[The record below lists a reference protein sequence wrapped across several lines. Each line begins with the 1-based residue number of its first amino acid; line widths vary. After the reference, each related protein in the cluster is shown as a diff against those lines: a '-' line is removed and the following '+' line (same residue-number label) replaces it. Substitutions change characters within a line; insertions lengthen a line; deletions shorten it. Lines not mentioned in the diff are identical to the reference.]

1 MGYNALPVSTK
12 KQLDHFSNM
21 KQGSFSNS
29 FFLKNV
35 NNYPVTQLGFYQ
47 LVAICKDLVLAVL
60 QIYNHVIYMLALKF
74 FYDLNIEKNEKGHT
88 K

>member
-21 KQGSFSNS
+21 KQESFSNS

-60 QIYNHVIYMLALKF
+60 QIYMLALKF